1 MGVLTEH
8 LTQLRN
14 EILALRSARQGL
26 AQVLERETE
35 ERRADVSQT
44 LANFSKSFA
53 ARARRTK
60 ADRLDSLSDL
70 KRTVDGLRTQVH
82 TDLSSIR
89 QAWRA
94 LGTPSRGAVENSQAI
109 RCRKPKP
116 PWKEARAKQVASNR
130 SQSAAVRSRRERNGN
145 IKLTALSRARLPL
158 DRKAQGKGKDSNE
171 WRGCKVRFSSQRNS
185 RTPRTQHC
193 PGA

>member
-8 LTQLRN
+8 MTQLRN

-26 AQVLERETE
+26 ARALERETE
-35 ERRADVSQT
+35 ERRAEVSQT

-60 ADRLDSLSDL
+60 ADRLGSLSDL
-70 KRTVDGLRTQVH
+70 KRTVDGLRTEVH

-94 LGTPSRGAVENSQAI
+94 LGTPSCGAVEKFTSHMQETKADL
-109 RCRKPKP
+109 
-116 PWKEARAKQVASNR
+116 EG
-130 SQSAAVRSRRERNGN
+130 SQSDTGSHPPFEVGGGEKS
-145 IKLTALSRARLPL
+145 ARKK
-158 DRKAQGKGKDSNE
+158 RK
-171 WRGCKVRFSSQRNS
+171 
-185 RTPRTQHC
+185 H
-193 PGA
+193 

>member
-89 QAWRA
+89 QTWRA
-94 LGTPSRGAVENSQAI
+94 LGTPSRGAVE
-109 RCRKPKP
+109 KL
-116 PWKEARAKQVASNR
+116 ASHTMQETKATLEG
-130 SQSAAVRSRRERNGN
+130 SQSETGGQQPLAVGGGE
-145 IKLTALSRARLPL
+145 KPARKK
-158 DRKAQGKGKDSNE
+158 RK
-171 WRGCKVRFSSQRNS
+171 
-185 RTPRTQHC
+185 H
-193 PGA
+193 

>member
-26 AQVLERETE
+26 AQILERETE

-44 LANFSKSFA
+44 LANFSKSLA
-53 ARARRTK
+53 AQARRTK

-70 KRTVDGLRTQVH
+70 KRMVGGLRTEVH

-94 LGTPSRGAVENSQAI
+94 LGTPSRGAVEKLASQTMRETKATV
-109 RCRKPKP
+109 
-116 PWKEARAKQVASNR
+116 EG
-130 SQSAAVRSRRERNGN
+130 SQSETGGQLPFEVGGGE
-145 IKLTALSRARLPL
+145 KPARKK
-158 DRKAQGKGKDSNE
+158 RK
-171 WRGCKVRFSSQRNS
+171 
-185 RTPRTQHC
+185 H
-193 PGA
+193 

>member
-8 LTQLRN
+8 MTQLRN

-60 ADRLDSLSDL
+60 ADRLGSLSDL
-70 KRTVDGLRTQVH
+70 KRTVEGLRTEVR
-82 TDLSSIR
+82 TDLGGIR
-89 QAWRA
+89 QAW
-94 LGTPSRGAVENSQAI
+94 V
-109 RCRKPKP
+109 
-116 PWKEARAKQVASNR
+116 
-130 SQSAAVRSRRERNGN
+130 
-145 IKLTALSRARLPL
+145 ALSAPSLGVVEELASQPSEEAGPYPEERPSETGGPPPLVGVGGEKPARKK
-158 DRKAQGKGKDSNE
+158 RK
-171 WRGCKVRFSSQRNS
+171 
-185 RTPRTQHC
+185 H
-193 PGA
+193 

>member
-53 ARARRTK
+53 AQARRTK
-60 ADRLDSLSDL
+60 ADRLGSLSDL
-70 KRTVDGLRTQVH
+70 KRTVGGLRTEVH

-94 LGTPSRGAVENSQAI
+94 LGTPSRGAVEKLTRQTMQETKAN
-109 RCRKPKP
+109 P
-116 PWKEARAKQVASNR
+116 EG
-130 SQSAAVRSRRERNGN
+130 SQSETGGQ
-145 IKLTALSRARLPL
+145 LPL
-158 DRKAQGKGKDSNE
+158 AVGGGEKPARKKRK
-171 WRGCKVRFSSQRNS
+171 
-185 RTPRTQHC
+185 H
-193 PGA
+193 

>member
-8 LTQLRN
+8 MTQLRN

-26 AQVLERETE
+26 AQTLERETE
-35 ERRADVSQT
+35 ERRAEVSQT

-60 ADRLDSLSDL
+60 ADRLGSLSDL
-70 KRTVDGLRTQVH
+70 KRTVDGLRTEVH

-94 LGTPSRGAVENSQAI
+94 LGTPSCGPVEKLASQTTKADL
-109 RCRKPKP
+109 
-116 PWKEARAKQVASNR
+116 EG
-130 SQSAAVRSRRERNGN
+130 SQSETGSHPPFEVGGVEKS
-145 IKLTALSRARLPL
+145 ARKK
-158 DRKAQGKGKDSNE
+158 RK
-171 WRGCKVRFSSQRNS
+171 
-185 RTPRTQHC
+185 H
-193 PGA
+193 

>member
-53 ARARRTK
+53 AQARRTK
-60 ADRLDSLSDL
+60 ADRLGSLSDL
-70 KRTVDGLRTQVH
+70 KRTVGGLRTEVH

-94 LGTPSRGAVENSQAI
+94 LGTPSRGAAEKLASQTMQETKAT
-109 RCRKPKP
+109 P
-116 PWKEARAKQVASNR
+116 EG
-130 SQSAAVRSRRERNGN
+130 SQSETGDQQPLGVGGGE
-145 IKLTALSRARLPL
+145 KPARKK
-158 DRKAQGKGKDSNE
+158 RK
-171 WRGCKVRFSSQRNS
+171 
-185 RTPRTQHC
+185 H
-193 PGA
+193 

>member
-1 MGVLTEH
+1 MGVLTEQ

-26 AQVLERETE
+26 AQALERETE

-60 ADRLDSLSDL
+60 AARLGSLSHL
-70 KRTVDGLRTQVH
+70 KRTVNGLRTEVH

-94 LGTPSRGAVENSQAI
+94 VGTPARGALEKPESQATQ
-109 RCRKPKP
+109 
-116 PWKEARAKQVASNR
+116 EAIADVEG
-130 SQSAAVRSRRERNGN
+130 SQSETGGPPPFVGVGGEKPVR
-145 IKLTALSRARLPL
+145 KK
-158 DRKAQGKGKDSNE
+158 RK
-171 WRGCKVRFSSQRNS
+171 
-185 RTPRTQHC
+185 H
-193 PGA
+193 

>member
-8 LTQLRN
+8 MTQLRN

-26 AQVLERETE
+26 AQALERETE

-60 ADRLDSLSDL
+60 ADRLGSLSDL
-70 KRTVDGLRTQVH
+70 KRTVEGLRAEVH

-94 LGTPSRGAVENSQAI
+94 LGTPSCGAVE
-109 RCRKPKP
+109 KL
-116 PWKEARAKQVASNR
+116 ASHTMQETKADLEG
-130 SQSAAVRSRRERNGN
+130 SQSETGGHPPLVGVGGE
-145 IKLTALSRARLPL
+145 KPARKK
-158 DRKAQGKGKDSNE
+158 RK
-171 WRGCKVRFSSQRNS
+171 
-185 RTPRTQHC
+185 H
-193 PGA
+193 

>member
-53 ARARRTK
+53 AQARRTK
-60 ADRLDSLSDL
+60 ADRLGSLSDL
-70 KRTVDGLRTQVH
+70 KRTVGGLRTEVH

-94 LGTPSRGAVENSQAI
+94 LGTPARGSVE
-109 RCRKPKP
+109 KL
-116 PWKEARAKQVASNR
+116 ASHTMQETKADLEG
-130 SQSAAVRSRRERNGN
+130 SQSETGGHPPFEVGGGE
-145 IKLTALSRARLPL
+145 KTA
-158 DRKAQGKGKDSNE
+158 RKKRK
-171 WRGCKVRFSSQRNS
+171 
-185 RTPRTQHC
+185 H
-193 PGA
+193 

>member
-26 AQVLERETE
+26 AQALERETE

-60 ADRLDSLSDL
+60 ADRLGSLSDL
-70 KRTVDGLRTQVH
+70 KRTVNGLRTEVH

-89 QAWRA
+89 QAWSA
-94 LGTPSRGAVENSQAI
+94 LCTPSRGAVEKLASQTMQETKADMEGSQGETGGQPPLAVGSGEKPA
-109 RCRKPKP
+109 RKK
-116 PWKEARAKQVASNR
+116 
-130 SQSAAVRSRRERNGN
+130 
-145 IKLTALSRARLPL
+145 
-158 DRKAQGKGKDSNE
+158 RK
-171 WRGCKVRFSSQRNS
+171 
-185 RTPRTQHC
+185 H
-193 PGA
+193 